1 MDKNHKV
8 KKVKVKKEPK
18 QYACARDY
26 NGGMKIRRGEFIL
39 SFK

>member
-8 KKVKVKKEPK
+8 KKVKKEPK
-18 QYACARDY
+18 EYACARDY
-26 NGGMKIRRGEFIL
+26 KGGMKIRRGEFIL